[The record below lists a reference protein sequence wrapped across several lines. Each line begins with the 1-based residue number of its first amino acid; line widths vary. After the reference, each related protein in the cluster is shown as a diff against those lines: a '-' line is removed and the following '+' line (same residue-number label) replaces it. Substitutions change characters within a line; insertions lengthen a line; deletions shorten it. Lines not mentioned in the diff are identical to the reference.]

1 MEGVE
6 SGRERHRE
14 RRSKEKRQGKARQSS
29 CLVDNATV
37 VRLWEPAV
45 WRHVLFSRGRWR
57 TCRGSH
63 RQFTWQ
69 KETTVAWTGCVTN
82 RILGDACAYAW
93 NPNRIHTVGCP
104 VFLFIWLETAYI
116 LILPLFRG
124 TPYEILGPCTVHST
138 ATLADGITRFGFG
151 RLNSV
156 CAVALISGADKL
168 PLALSATNFFR
179 TEKEQFR
186 VSYRYVGLYEA
197 DA

>member
-124 TPYEILGPCTVHST
+124 TSYEILGPCTVYST